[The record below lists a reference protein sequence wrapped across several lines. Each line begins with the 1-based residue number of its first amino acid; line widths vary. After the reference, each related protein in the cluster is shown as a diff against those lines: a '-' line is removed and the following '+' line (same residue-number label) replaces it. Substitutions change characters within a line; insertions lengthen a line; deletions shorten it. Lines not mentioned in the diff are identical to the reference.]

1 MVKANLPA
9 TFDAAWHTTNAPTVT
24 INTFETFLKSSV
36 YWFDAKYPGLQI
48 PPAGTGET
56 TAPTNAARAAVY
68 TNYMSKI
75 EPTSSALVVDTTD
88 SDFSKPFE
96 QYRMNYY
103 MELAVKEYVNTN
115 PSWDP
120 YAYALKYSSA
130 PSATLDTYV
139 YPAELKLWLSSSEL
153 NKIMDMV
160 KEAEGWLTKYATV
173 LVPGSIPTKA
183 DLFKEKILGSVIN
196 KIGINPANI

>member
-9 TFDAAWHTTNAPTVT
+9 TFETTWHADNAPTVT
-24 INTFETFLKSSV
+24 IKDPETFFKSSV
-36 YWFDAKYPGLQI
+36 YWFDAKYPGLQN

-68 TNYMSKI
+68 ASYMSKI
-75 EPTSSALVVDTTD
+75 ESASPVVVTTD

-103 MELAVKEYVNTN
+103 MELAVKEYVKTN

-130 PSATLDTYV
+130 LSGTLDTYV

-160 KEAEGWLTKYATV
+160 KEAEGWLTK
-173 LVPGSIPTKA
+173 
-183 DLFKEKILGSVIN
+183 
-196 KIGINPANI
+196 

>member
-1 MVKANLPA
+1 MAKANLPA
-9 TFDAAWHTTNAPTVT
+9 TFETTWHTDNKVT
-24 INTFETFLKSSV
+24 DTISTFDTFLKSSV

-75 EPTSSALVVDTTD
+75 EPTSSAVVVYTTD